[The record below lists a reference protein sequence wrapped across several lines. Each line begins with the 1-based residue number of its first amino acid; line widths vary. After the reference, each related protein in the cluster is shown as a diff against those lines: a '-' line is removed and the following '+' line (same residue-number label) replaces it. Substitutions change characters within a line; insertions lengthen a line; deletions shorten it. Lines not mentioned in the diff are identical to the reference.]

1 MLQHY
6 KEAIKNLTTSEAR
19 ALVKEIEGILN
30 GNYVMG
36 HSQTLDTIYKLCPKP
51 ETMGPPPFEGA
62 KNHGLLRDILSD
74 IRRSMNS

>member
-1 MLQHY
+1 MLQLY
-6 KEAIKNLTTSEAR
+6 KEAIKNLTTSEVR
-19 ALVKEIEGILN
+19 TLVKEIEGILN

-36 HSQTLDTIYKLCPKP
+36 HSETLENIYKLCPKP
-51 ETMGPPPFEGA
+51 ENMGPPPFEGA